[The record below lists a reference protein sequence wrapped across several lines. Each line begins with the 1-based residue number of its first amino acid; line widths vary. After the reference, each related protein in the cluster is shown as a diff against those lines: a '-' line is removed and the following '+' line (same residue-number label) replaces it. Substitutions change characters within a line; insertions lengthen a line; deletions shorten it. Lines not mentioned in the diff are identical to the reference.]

1 MEPAYRP
8 TELSQHP
15 TAFQTIPPS
24 TLDPRMASVPA
35 AELVSKAAL
44 NPKPMSLVESKD
56 DDTTYNYFASDAQ
69 ETSI

>member
-1 MEPAYRP
+1 
-8 TELSQHP
+8 
-15 TAFQTIPPS
+15 
-24 TLDPRMASVPA
+24 MASVPA